1 MKIDIKAHVT
11 NTIIKQ
17 IEEGTPPWRKPWTGD
32 AAAVA
37 FPKRHNGEQYRGVN
51 ILMLWASASI
61 SNFHSARWMTYRQ
74 ALALGGCVRKGE
86 KATRSVY
93 YGTYQRE
100 QEDTDS
106 GEVETRQSRFAKV
119 NNVFNADQI
128 DDLPEEYYQRPAPP
142 RDLGTKADPELGA
155 FFADTG
161 ANIIT
166 TDEPRAYFHPMK
178 DLIHMPPIATFYDA
192 SRYYGVLGHETT
204 HWVCGPKRLN
214 TQKIHSTK
222 REYAFDELVAEI
234 GAAFLAVQLGVTP
247 DFAQTAAYIEGW
259 LRALKNDKDLI
270 FKAAAEAQKAVD
282 YINELVAKRATRAS
296 AVA

>member
-1 MKIDIKAHVT
+1 MKIDIKEHVT
-11 NTIIKQ
+11 NTIIAQ

-61 SNFHSARWMTYRQ
+61 GNFHSARWMTYRQ

-100 QEDTDS
+100 QENADS
-106 GEVETRQSRFAKV
+106 GEVETLQSRFAKV

-142 RDLGTKADPELGA
+142 RDLGTKADPKLDA

-161 ANIIT
+161 AEIIT
-166 TDEPRAYFHPMK
+166 TDEPRAYFHPIK
-178 DLIHMPPIATFYDA
+178 DIIHMPPIATFYDA

-204 HWVCGPKRLN
+204 HWVCGPKRLD
-214 TQKIHSTK
+214 TQKAHSTK

-282 YINELVAKRATRAS
+282 CINELVAKSATRAS